1 MEKRC
6 LQMHEMSTRSG
17 DDGNIYLEGY
27 FARYDDVYH
36 IADNATESIARGA
49 FAESC
54 KGDVRALYN
63 HNTDIILGRTSAGTL
78 TLRDTDVGLWGCIT
92 INQNDTQAMDAYH
105 RILRGDITG
114 CSFGFEIPSDGQE
127 TTVREDGSE
136 HWTITRVDPLYEVS
150 PVVFP
155 AYEATSI
162 EARKRELED
171 IHAKQLT
178 AWRESMKRRLNH
190 GTESPDAEAQD

>member
-127 TTVREDGSE
+127 TIVREDGSV

-162 EARKRELED
+162 EARKRELDD
-171 IHAKQLT
+171 IHAKQLA

>member
-1 MEKRC
+1 M
-6 LQMHEMSTRSG
+6 QMHEMSTRSG

-127 TTVREDGSE
+127 TTVREDGSV

-190 GTESPDAEAQD
+190 GTESPDAEAQN

>member
-127 TTVREDGSE
+127 TTVREDGSV

-190 GTESPDAEAQD
+190 GTESPDVEAQD

>member
-1 MEKRC
+1 M
-6 LQMHEMSTRSG
+6 QMHEMSTRSG

-127 TTVREDGSE
+127 TTVREDGSV

>member
-1 MEKRC
+1 
-6 LQMHEMSTRSG
+6 MHEMSTRSG

-127 TTVREDGSE
+127 TTVREDGSV

-190 GTESPDAEAQD
+190 GIESPDAEAQN

>member
-1 MEKRC
+1 
-6 LQMHEMSTRSG
+6 MHEMSTRSG

-78 TLRDTDVGLWGCIT
+78 TLRDTDIGLWGCIT

-127 TTVREDGSE
+127 TTVREDGSV